1 MTLTEQ
7 AVVAHIERL
16 TLRELR
22 IWVREGWVRPAQDVR
37 GPVFDDLDLARIR
50 LLCDLRKDM
59 AVPNDAMP
67 VVLTLIDHL
76 HRTRRE
82 LRRVTQAVDEQPDDI
97 RKAIIRAFRQHIDDD
112 ELRTED
118 LHQDHP
124 SQ

>member
-7 AVVAHIERL
+7 AVVANVERL

-22 IWVREGWVRPAQDVR
+22 IWAREGWVRPAQ
-37 GPVFDDLDLARIR
+37 GAHGLVFDDLDVARIR

-59 AVPNDAMP
+59 ALPNDAIP

-82 LRRVTQAVDEQPDDI
+82 LRQLTQAVDEQPNDV
-97 RKAIIRAFRQHIDDD
+97 RKAIIRTLRQRIGDD
-112 ELRTED
+112 R
-118 LHQDHP
+118 
-124 SQ
+124 SQEEHLP